1 MFIIFLKKKNL
12 VYKVTKLLYLEIEN
26 SCLKGK
32 VIAQQLDCFTKFKYK

>member
-32 VIAQQLDCFTKFKYK
+32 SDCPAIRLLH